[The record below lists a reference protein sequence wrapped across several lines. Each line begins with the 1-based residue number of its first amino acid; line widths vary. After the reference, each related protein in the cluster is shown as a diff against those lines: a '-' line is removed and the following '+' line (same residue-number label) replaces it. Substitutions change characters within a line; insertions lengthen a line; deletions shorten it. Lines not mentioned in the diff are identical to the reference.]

1 MKNPRRIWCISA
13 VGSCLLA
20 FAASGQTM
28 IENFEYADDAEMQ
41 TVWLTPST
49 TSTLS
54 QNVAADAT
62 GTNSLQ
68 INISFLAA
76 PWDTRILTQM
86 PLPNPVAIKTN
97 QYVTIRLTGDR
108 QFTNATFR
116 SLFIYAYD
124 SAGNFGRWG
133 ATIPL
138 APDWTAFNFLAS
150 AIEKP
155 WDSTAL
161 PDLNDIVQFKLVIYG
176 QGDPA
181 GSAYDATIFVDDLQ
195 IRDTELL
202 PPPPANKEFVIAD
215 FESYANDTALL
226 ADWDPDV
233 STLGL
238 SANVSGNSTG
248 TNSLRIERTF
258 RSLPWEAEV
267 IKGPELAAPVAV
279 KPSQWITFRVA
290 GDPQLTNATY
300 QTLFVYAYDA
310 SGNFGRWGA
319 VVPTTSKWGIVNLLA
334 SSIGKPWDSPA
345 LPNLNNLVRVSFV
358 LYGQGDPAGPEY
370 TANVYVDD
378 LMVRDS
384 SLAEFDP
391 PSAMRTMIENF
402 ESYADET
409 ALLGFYSYVNSPATT
424 VTTASLNSPAPQG
437 SKALKLAI
445 DFSNGRY
452 PWGSVMSTA
461 VEPFSIPTNA
471 TVQFRFKGDATLAP
485 VNDAAST
492 FWLSFYDT
500 SGTPIHYSGQIITNS
515 DWVVVNANMSD
526 FWSDAAVDTGNL
538 VKWRILVQGWDGTT
552 ETPALHGDF
561 YVDDIKVTVPP
572 TVAVTRN
579 GSTLTLQ
586 MGNLMSGTTYTVRQT
601 TDFVNW
607 TTATTIVATGKT
619 ATWAIPA
626 GQKGFYQVYYAP

>member
-1 MKNPRRIWCISA
+1 
-13 VGSCLLA
+13 
-20 FAASGQTM
+20 M
-28 IENFEYADDAEMQ
+28 IENFEYADDMEMQ
-41 TVWLTPST
+41 AVWLTPST

-54 QNVAADAT
+54 QNVASDAT

-86 PLPNPVAIKTN
+86 PLPSPVAIGTN
-97 QYVTIRLTGDR
+97 QYVTLRLTGDR
-108 QFTNATFR
+108 QFTNSTFR
-116 SLFIYAYD
+116 SLFIYAQD

-150 AIEKP
+150 TIAKP
-155 WDSTAL
+155 WDSPAL

-202 PPPPANKEFVIAD
+202 PPPPANKEYVISD
-215 FESYANDTALL
+215 FESYADDTALL

-233 STLGL
+233 STLAL
-238 SANVSGNSTG
+238 STNVSGNSTG
-248 TNSLRIERTF
+248 TNSFRIERTF

-267 IKGPELAAPVAV
+267 IKGPELAEPVAV

-290 GDPQLTNATY
+290 GDPQLTNASF
-300 QTLFVYAYDA
+300 QTLFVYAYDG

-319 VVPTTSKWGIVNLLA
+319 VVPASSKWGIVNLLA
-334 SSIGKPWDSPA
+334 SSMEKPWDSPA
-345 LPNLNNLVRVSFV
+345 LPNLNNLVRFSFV

-378 LMVRDS
+378 LMIRDT

-391 PSAMRTMIENF
+391 PSPMRTLIDNF
-402 ESYADET
+402 EGYADDT
-409 ALLGFYSYVNSPATT
+409 ALLGFYSYINSPATT
-424 VTTASLNSPAPQG
+424 VTTASLDSPAPQG
-437 SKALKLAI
+437 NKALKLAI

-471 TVQFRFKGDATLAP
+471 TVQFRFKGDPTLAS
-485 VNDAAST
+485 VVDGAST

-500 SGTPIHYSGQIITNS
+500 SGTPIHYSTEIITNA

-538 VKWRILVQGWDGTT
+538 VKWRILVQGWDGTD
-552 ETPALHGDF
+552 ETPGLHGEF
-561 YVDDIKVTVPP
+561 YVDNIKVTVSP
-572 TVAVTRN
+572 TVAIVRD

-586 MGNLMSGTTYTVRQT
+586 LGNLIPGTTYTVRQT
-601 TDFVNW
+601 TNFDTW
-607 TTATTIVATGKT
+607 STATSIVATGKN
-619 ATWAIPA
+619 ATWTVPA
-626 GQKGFYQVYYAP
+626 GQSGFYQVYYTP